1 MARGRK
7 LYYNVVLTE
16 GAPSAVFSPTLAAD
30 RNGNLLDALPALTGN
45 ATDEQKARQEVT
57 AIFVPYHQTAAGAGG
72 DFLFVDA
79 ISGDEGAERFFP
91 NGTGFQGP
99 IVLQF
104 SGGDV
109 NPATAILGT
118 TVVIDQDN
126 PGTYFF
132 SLEPVDDTILVH
144 LLDGEG
150 GEVTDDWVDLGT
162 TITIELTSG
171 LEDDEGDPLSNP
183 TPGPG
188 AWQWT
193 NI

>member
-1 MARGRK
+1 MGRGRK
-7 LYYNVVLTE
+7 LYYDVVLTE
-16 GAPSAVFSPTLAAD
+16 GAPSAVVAPTLTPD
-30 RNGNLLDALPALTGN
+30 RNGNLLDRLPALTGN
-45 ATDEQKARQEVT
+45 ATASQKAQQELT
-57 AIFVPYHQTAAGAGG
+57 AIFVPYSQEADAGE
-72 DFLFVDA
+72 FEFVDA

-104 SGGDV
+104 TGGDV
-109 NPATAILGT
+109 NPATAILDT
-118 TVVIDQDN
+118 TVIITQDN

-144 LLDGEG
+144 LLEGEG
-150 GEVTDDWVDLGT
+150 GEVSDDWVDLGT
-162 TITIELTSG
+162 EITIELTSG
-171 LEDDEGDPLSNP
+171 LEDDEGDALTNP

-188 AWQWT
+188 SWEWT